1 MRCCLE
7 CRLGKRMA
15 HMHVVISR
23 LRGGSVA
30 LHILF
35 SLQHPDHDISL
46 QAHRFKMLTC
56 VCHVYLSCVFLYLL
70 FGVAFVCAGIASTLR
85 SEMGHSVSKPGNG
98 PRQTP
103 SSALQSR
110 CIKVQPKSLLLE
122 ICVCYD
128 NPSIVKLCHSDFCV
142 LLHIGLKLIYNV
154 IIYRETKR
162 FDVFKLSNVL

>member
-30 LHILF
+30 LHILS

-46 QAHRFKMLTC
+46 QAKPTDFKMLTC

-85 SEMGHSVSKPGNG
+85 SEMVSKPVSKPGNG

-128 NPSIVKLCHSDFCV
+128 NPSIVKLCH
-142 LLHIGLKLIYNV
+142 
-154 IIYRETKR
+154 T
-162 FDVFKLSNVL
+162 